1 MTALDAGIALA
12 PMPLTFM
19 LVGPLAGRLADRVD
33 IKFIL
38 MGAMLVAAGGV
49 GWLMASV
56 STAAT
61 SATFIPA
68 LVVTGAGLG
77 CGFAVVM
84 TVGMRGI
91 GPQFAGAAAGVLN
104 TFRQVGGT
112 MGGAIAVALLQSRL
126 SLVGP
131 AQIAAHHLDYANS
144 FVGAFRSTLVVPAL
158 LLLLA
163 AASCLLLRRQ
173 TPPGRL
179 PLNR

>member
-1 MTALDAGIALA
+1 MTALDAGLALA
-12 PMPLTFM
+12 PMPLSLM
-19 LVGPLAGRLADRVD
+19 LVAPLAGRLAERVD

-38 MGAMLVAAGGV
+38 MGAMVVAASGV
-49 GWLMASV
+49 GWLAASV
-56 STAAT
+56 SPIAT

-91 GPQFAGAAAGVLN
+91 APQVAGAASGVLN
-104 TFRQVGGT
+104 TFRQVGGA

-126 SLVGP
+126 SLIGP
-131 AQIAAHHLDYANS
+131 AQVVAHNAGYANT
-144 FVGAFRSTLVVPAL
+144 FVDAFRAALVVPVL

-163 AASCLLLRRQ
+163 ALSCLLLKPR
-173 TPPGRL
+173 TASPV
-179 PLNR
+179 